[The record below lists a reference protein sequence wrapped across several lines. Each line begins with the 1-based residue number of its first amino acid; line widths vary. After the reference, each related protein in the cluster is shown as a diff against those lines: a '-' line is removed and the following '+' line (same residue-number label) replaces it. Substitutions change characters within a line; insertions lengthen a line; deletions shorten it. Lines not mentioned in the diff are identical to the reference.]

1 MVAVSSLWYASTQC
15 HVHTHTSSF
24 LQVLQVVCRITTS
37 SLDPLPSLA
46 HAFPSYLAALMQHC
60 LFGLQTLKDEQFS
73 STRNYTL
80 GDQETLLYDSV
91 PLNAQTTA
99 G

>member
-1 MVAVSSLWYASTQC
+1 
-15 HVHTHTSSF
+15 
-24 LQVLQVVCRITTS
+24 
-37 SLDPLPSLA
+37 
-46 HAFPSYLAALMQHC
+46 MQHC